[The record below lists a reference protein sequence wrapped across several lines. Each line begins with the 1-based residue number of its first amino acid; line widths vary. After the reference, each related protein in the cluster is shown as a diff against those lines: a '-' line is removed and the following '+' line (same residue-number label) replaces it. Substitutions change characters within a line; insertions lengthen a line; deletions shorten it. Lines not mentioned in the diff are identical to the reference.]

1 MHFGIRAKL
10 ITAFSIIT
18 IFTIATAVVSLYGFK
33 EFRTSLNYVV
43 DDRIPMMSTATE
55 VKFKINEALSA
66 LLLAANKANTATE
79 SQELSV
85 VNNNVSWA
93 QSYLSLLQKKE
104 ENKAVFDP
112 IMDQLKTLKN
122 QITEFDNL
130 VRKSV
135 NIRNRENKVLAKAD
149 SVIVEIRENIS
160 SNSDVE
166 RQITNQFLNKIE
178 TDALNVSSHASVL
191 KQSNEKLFALNAISA
206 AMENMYSAIKEV
218 KTKTDPKQIK
228 TVSALAG
235 MTMDTANDDLTM
247 FPDGL
252 KTYFLQKGEELRALL
267 LSPEGLAKLRQD
279 ELEVEAEIQT
289 LLDNNKTLSDN
300 LSSRISDLTKDENQK
315 VIKSSEQ
322 AHKVGQEMNDVI
334 WMVVV
339 ISVLITCAII
349 YFFVIKHL
357 NRRLGN
363 LQTSMV
369 ALSKGELDISLSD
382 PYDDAIGRI
391 TKTAEIF
398 RQNALHIE
406 SLQKE
411 KEEQEA
417 RAQAERKQSL
427 MELSNNFET
436 QVMHLLERV
445 MVAGEELSV
454 ESKKM
459 KVLAEETKSEANS
472 VSSASNDAKGNVQTV
487 ASATEELSASIRSI
501 EENMDMSHQTFSR
514 AVEASTESNSQ
525 ISGLVDIGDQVASI
539 IGLISS
545 IAEQTNLLALN
556 ATIEASRAGE
566 HGKGFAVVASEVKS
580 LADQTA
586 KATESIRFQIEQMK
600 SATETSVQSIG
611 AIVQLISEVNELNE
625 NTVYAVKEQ
634 SKATDEISN
643 SVLSAAEGTEQVNN
657 HIQDVLISAEN
668 TDQSA
673 IRVGRA
679 SENVVDQSH
688 ALQKA
693 VEEFLI
699 NVRNG

>member
-1 MHFGIRAKL
+1 MHFGIRTKL
-10 ITAFSIIT
+10 IAAFSIIT

-66 LLLAANKANTATE
+66 LLLAANKASTATGA
-79 SQELSV
+79 QELSV
-85 VNNNVSWA
+85 VNDNVSWA

-112 IMDQLKTLKN
+112 IMDQLKILKS

-160 SNSDVE
+160 SNIDVE

-191 KQSNEKLFALNAISA
+191 RQSNEKLFALNAISA
-206 AMENMYSAIKEV
+206 AMENTYSAIKEV
-218 KTKTDPKQIK
+218 KTKNDPKQIK

-300 LSSRISDLTKDENQK
+300 LSSRISDLTKDENRK

>member
-1 MHFGIRAKL
+1 
-10 ITAFSIIT
+10 
-18 IFTIATAVVSLYGFK
+18 
-33 EFRTSLNYVV
+33 
-43 DDRIPMMSTATE
+43 
-55 VKFKINEALSA
+55 
-66 LLLAANKANTATE
+66 
-79 SQELSV
+79 
-85 VNNNVSWA
+85 
-93 QSYLSLLQKKE
+93 
-104 ENKAVFDP
+104 
-112 IMDQLKTLKN
+112 
-122 QITEFDNL
+122 
-130 VRKSV
+130 
-135 NIRNRENKVLAKAD
+135 
-149 SVIVEIRENIS
+149 
-160 SNSDVE
+160 
-166 RQITNQFLNKIE
+166 LNKIQ

-191 KQSNEKLFALNAISA
+191 RQSNEKLFALNAISA
-206 AMENMYSAIKEV
+206 AMDNTYSAIKEV
-218 KTKTDPKQIK
+218 KTKTDPRQIK
-228 TVSALAG
+228 TISALAG
-235 MTMDTANDDLTM
+235 MTMDAANDDLTM

-252 KTYFLQKGEELRALL
+252 KAYFSEKSEELRSLL
-267 LSPEGLAKLRQD
+267 LSPKGLAKLRQN
-279 ELEVEAEIQT
+279 ELEVARQIQT

-300 LSSRISDLTKDENQK
+300 LSARISDLTKDENQK

-322 AHKVGQEMNDVI
+322 AHKIGQEMNDVI

-339 ISVLITCAII
+339 ISVLITCTII

-417 RAQAERKQSL
+417 RARAERKQSL
-427 MELSNNFET
+427 LELSNNFET

-459 KVLAEETKSEANS
+459 KVLAEETKSEANN
-472 VSSASNDAKGNVQTV
+472 VSSASNDAKGNVQIV

-514 AVEASTESNSQ
+514 AVEVSTESNTQ

-611 AIVQLISEVNELNE
+611 AIVQLISEVNELND

-643 SVLSAAEGTEQVNN
+643 SVFSAAEGTEKVNN